1 VSAVLRRRKMAT
13 KIFAPKREESPSRY
27 QKVGNY
33 QVPERLVELESKE
46 SITVDE
52 YREILLARQGMVLD
66 YSDTLDGWNTGVY
79 DLPFAE
85 LIPLGKIRYQHTKHG
100 GRQSKFDDIVW
111 CYYTAM
117 TMELPSW
124 RVEQLLHRRSG
135 SFRPY
140 EAMRVYDA
148 AQGLMEDCGLY

>member
-1 VSAVLRRRKMAT
+1 MAT
-13 KIFAPKREESPSRY
+13 KVYAQKQGKSHDSC
-27 QKVGNY
+27 QKVGDY
-33 QVPERLVELESKE
+33 LVPDRLVELESKE
-46 SITVDE
+46 SITLDE
-52 YREILLARQGMVLD
+52 YREILLARQAMVLD

-85 LIPLGKIRYQHTKHG
+85 LIPLGTIRYQYTKHK
-100 GRQSKFDDIVW
+100 GRQSKFDDLVW

-124 RVEQLLHRRSG
+124 RVEQLLRRRNG
-135 SFRPY
+135 SFRPH

-148 AQGLMEDCGLY
+148 AQGLLEDCGLC

>member
-1 VSAVLRRRKMAT
+1 MGTR
-13 KIFAPKREESPSRY
+13 IFAPKRETSPSRY

-33 QVPERLVELESKE
+33 LVPERLIELEAKD

-52 YREILLARQGMVLD
+52 YREILLARQAMVLD
-66 YSDTLDGWNTGVY
+66 YSDTLDGWNPGVY

-85 LIPLGKIRYQHTKHG
+85 LIPLGSIRYQYTKHG
-100 GRQSKFDDIVW
+100 GRQSKFNDMVW

-124 RVEQLLHRRSG
+124 RVEQLLHRRNG
-135 SFRPY
+135 SFRPC
-140 EAMRVYDA
+140 EAMRVYDT
-148 AQGLMEDCGLY
+148 AQGLLEDCGLC